1 MEGLEQI
8 QQLISMM
15 RMMIWACGGIAAIGA
30 ATAVLSRWY
39 DKAKAPEMAQD
50 KRLENLETRME
61 AVEQH
66 LDNDNKRLNELEKG
80 LKAVIRGLIALLNEH
95 DEAKREKALED
106 LNRYLIER

>member
-8 QQLISMM
+8 QQIMSMM
-15 RMMIWACGGIAAIGA
+15 RIMIWMCGGIAAIGA

-39 DKAKAPEMAQD
+39 DKAKAPELAQD
-50 KRLENLETRME
+50 KRLEKLETRME

-80 LKAVIRGLIALLNEH
+80 LKAVIRGLIALLS
-95 DEAKREKALED
+95 DADDDKRQKALED